1 MWILFR
7 ENVTLEELNALQGQ
21 VESLI
26 VGNYKVE
33 SENSIRDAE
42 VNDKQIQGMM
52 AMWRHLPLQ
61 GARF

>member
-7 ENVTLEELNALQGQ
+7 ENVTLEELDALQGQ

-61 GARF
+61 GVRF